1 MSNNMFDLLTVDEPT
16 TKQEAKNVLVPKPVK
31 VKASKLTGWAAM
43 AAKPAEVA
51 KATMPAKVAEV
62 KAPMETG
69 CDAWPSLT
77 DDEYG
82 ESENNSVVYSFW
94 KSMEGVSWG
103 DEEAWGEED
112 ELVDSVV
119 NDPWTCRDF

>member
-1 MSNNMFDLLTVDEPT
+1 MASRKQDSEGVGMAVIGIGKAKGKGGVNNMFDLLTVDEPT

-69 CDAWPSLT
+69 CDAWPSPLT
-77 DDEYG
+77 DDEWVM
-82 ESENNSVVYSFW
+82 ENQRTIV
-94 KSMEGVSWG
+94 
-103 DEEAWGEED
+103 
-112 ELVDSVV
+112 
-119 NDPWTCRDF
+119 